1 MTDEDLMRKKLVTE
15 GRIQVLAD
23 YAIRDA
29 LREVMIVMIKQEV
42 RDIKMARPNEETTHQ
57 EYQEA
62 ARHAQQRMTDAIQA
76 ACNGKCTGS

>member
-42 RDIKMARPNEETTHQ
+42 RDIKMARPNEETTLSS
-57 EYQEA
+57 A
-62 ARHAQQRMTDAIQA
+62 
-76 ACNGKCTGS
+76 

>member
-1 MTDEDLMRKKLVTE
+1 MTEEELRKRLVLE

-29 LREVMIVMIKQEV
+29 FREVMIVMIKQEA
-42 RDIKMARPNEETTHQ
+42 RDIKMVRPDEDEMTT
-57 EYQEA
+57 YKEA
-62 ARHAQQRMTDAIQA
+62 TRRAQQRLADTIQT